1 MREELTTPAGY
12 SFRRTLLSHGWYA
25 LAPFTIGPKGTFL
38 ETTVTVSK
46 GRAARLRMTEER
58 DRVVV
63 EIPGRL
69 ARAEALAAV
78 AAARHIL
85 ALDVDLSE
93 FHALVRG
100 DEGLRWIAETG
111 SGRLLRGATP
121 FEDVVKLV
129 LTTNCSWSLTE
140 KMARSLVDLW
150 GDPAPD
156 GTRSFPGPEALA
168 RAGARRLRDRAKTG
182 YRAPYLADLSRRV
195 LRGEVVPES
204 WQRDPRATAE
214 LAKDLLELPGVGP
227 YVAQNLLKF
236 MGRPQGLGLDSWMRA
251 KYGRLFHGGRRVS
264 DRTIERRY
272 RKLGVWAGP
281 ALWLELTRDWWGDG
295 DEPSGGW
302 DSLS

>member
-1 MREELTTPAGY
+1 MREELPTPSGY

-25 LAPFTIGPKGTFL
+25 LAPFAIGPKGAWL

-46 GRAARLRMTEER
+46 GRAARIRMTADHGHVLLET
-58 DRVVV
+58 
-63 EIPGRL
+63 PGKL
-69 ARAEALAAV
+69 GASEHAAAV

-85 ALDVDLSE
+85 ALDVDLAE
-93 FHALVRG
+93 FHASVRE

-129 LTTNCSWSLTE
+129 LTTNCSWSLTV
-140 KMARSLVDLW
+140 KMVRSLVDLW
-150 GDPAPD
+150 GDHAPD
-156 GTRSFPGPEALA
+156 GTRSFPGPEPLA
-168 RAGARRLRDRAKTG
+168 RAGTRSLRDRAKTG

-195 LRGEVVPES
+195 LRGEVVPER
-204 WQRDPRATAE
+204 WQNDPRTTAE

-236 MGRPQGLGLDSWMRA
+236 MGRPQGLGLDSWMRG
-251 KYGRLFHGGRRVS
+251 KYARLFHGGRRVS

-272 RKLGVWAGP
+272 KKLGVWAGP
-281 ALWLELTRDWWGDG
+281 ALWLELTRDWWGEG

-302 DSLS
+302 ESLT

>member
-1 MREELTTPAGY
+1 MRVELPSPAGY

-25 LAPFTIGPKGTFL
+25 LSPFTIGEKGSFL
-38 ETTVTVSK
+38 ETTVSIAP
-46 GRAARLRMTEER
+46 GRAARVRLTAAG
-58 DRVVV
+58 DHVVL
-63 EIPGRL
+63 ETPGRPDVG
-69 ARAEALAAV
+69 ARAVLV

-93 FHALVRG
+93 FHALVRA
-100 DEGLRWIAETG
+100 DDGLRWIEETG

-129 LTTNCSWSLTE
+129 LTTNCSWSLTV
-140 KMARSLVDLW
+140 KMVKALVELY

-168 RAGARRLRDRAKTG
+168 RAGTRNLRDKAKTG

-195 LRGEVVPES
+195 VRGEVQPAR
-204 WQRDPRATAE
+204 WQADPRSTAE
-214 LAKDLLELPGVGP
+214 LSKDLLDLPGVGP

-236 MGRPQGLGLDSWMRA
+236 MGRPQGLGLDSWMRG
-251 KYGRLFHGGRRVS
+251 KYARIYHGGRRVS

-272 RKLGVWAGP
+272 KKLGIWAGP
-281 ALWLELTRDWWGDG
+281 ALWLELTRDWWDG
-295 DEPSGGW
+295 DEPTGGW
-302 DSLS
+302 ESLT

>member
-1 MREELTTPAGY
+1 MDDPDM
-12 SFRRTLLSHGWYA
+12 A
-25 LAPFTIGPKGTFL
+25 LGIRGDAADLADDPVVRQRFWPGR
-38 ETTVTVSK
+38 VDRK
-46 GRAARLRMTEER
+46 GRNL
-58 DRVVV
+58 
-63 EIPGRL
+63 
-69 ARAEALAAV
+69 
-78 AAARHIL
+78 
-85 ALDVDLSE
+85 
-93 FHALVRG
+93 
-100 DEGLRWIAETG
+100 
-111 SGRLLRGATP
+111 
-121 FEDVVKLV
+121 
-129 LTTNCSWSLTE
+129 
-140 KMARSLVDLW
+140 
-150 GDPAPD
+150 
-156 GTRSFPGPEALA
+156 
-168 RAGARRLRDRAKTG
+168 AGARRLRDRAKTG

>member
-25 LAPFTIGPKGTFL
+25 LAPFSIGPKGTFL

-46 GRAARLRMTEER
+46 GRAARLRMTGEHG
-58 DRVVV
+58 RVVV

-69 ARAEALAAV
+69 SRAEALAAV

-93 FHALVRG
+93 FHALVRE
-100 DEGLRWIAETG
+100 DEKLRWIAETG

-129 LTTNCSWSLTE
+129 LTTNCSWSLTV
-140 KMARSLVDLW
+140 KMVRSLVDLW

-156 GTRSFPGPEALA
+156 GTKSFPGAEALA
-168 RAGARRLRDRAKTG
+168 SAGARRLRDRAKTG

-195 LRGEVVPES
+195 LRGEVVPER
-204 WQRDPRATAE
+204 WQTDPRGTAD

-236 MGRPQGLGLDSWMRA
+236 MGRPQGLGLDSWMRG
-251 KYGRLFHGGRRVS
+251 KYARIFHGGR
-264 DRTIERRY
+264 
-272 RKLGVWAGP
+272 
-281 ALWLELTRDWWGDG
+281 
-295 DEPSGGW
+295 
-302 DSLS
+302 